1 MKLFFTA
8 NNQTKNRPEKLHF
21 MEFKVEKNEQYALI
35 ELKETSL
42 TQENVASLEEIVRK
56 LFREGYGNMI
66 VEFSQVSE
74 LDGHGISLI
83 RKANKI
89 CLNELGLFIVI
100 TKNEAIID
108 QLDAA
113 KIEDLTV
120 MNTVQE
126 AIDAVYLN
134 ELENDFQSDED
145 DEYDHGEYGDG
156 GGKEDDY

>member
-1 MKLFFTA
+1 
-8 NNQTKNRPEKLHF
+8 
-21 MEFKVEKNEQYALI
+21 MEFKVEKNEQFALI

-42 TQENVASLEEIVRK
+42 NQENSPELEEVVRK

-66 VEFSQVSE
+66 MEFGSIVE
-74 LDGHGISLI
+74 LDGFGISLI

-89 CLNELGLFIVI
+89 CLNELGLLIIV
-100 TKNEAIID
+100 TKNDEIID
-108 QLDAA
+108 QLDGA

-120 MNTVQE
+120 MPTTQE

-145 DEYDHGEYGDG
+145 DEYDHGEYGDSG
-156 GGKEDDY
+156 GSSEKESDY

>member
-1 MKLFFTA
+1 
-8 NNQTKNRPEKLHF
+8 
-21 MEFKVEKNEQYALI
+21 MELKVEKNEQFALI

-42 TQENVASLEEIVRK
+42 TQENSPELEEIVRK

-66 VEFSQVSE
+66 LEFNLIDE
-74 LDGHGISLI
+74 LDGFGIALI

-89 CLNELGLFIVI
+89 CLNELGLLIIV
-100 TKNEAIID
+100 TKNDDIIN
-108 QLDAA
+108 QLDSA

-120 MNTVQE
+120 MPTVQE

-156 GGKEDDY
+156 GKEDDY

>member
-1 MKLFFTA
+1 
-8 NNQTKNRPEKLHF
+8 

-42 TQENVASLEEIVRK
+42 TQENSVDLENVVRK

-66 VEFSQVSE
+66 VEFNSIEE
-74 LDGHGISLI
+74 LDGFGISVI

-89 CLNELGLFIVI
+89 CLNELGLLIIV
-100 TKNEAIID
+100 TKNDEIID

-120 MNTVQE
+120 MPTVQE

-156 GGKEDDY
+156 GGKEEDY